1 MSGPKELKEI
11 DSMGKSNVG
20 DAASSFPVSDIRS
33 PLSPCETPRTKI
45 VFVGHVDH
53 GKSTLIGRILTET
66 GSLPDGKIESLRKA
80 CSAQGQ
86 PFEYAFM
93 LDALSEEQEQ
103 NITIDT
109 TQIQFRSARRNY
121 VIIDAPGHQ
130 EFLKNMITGAANADA
145 AVVVIAADEGV
156 QEQSRRHGQLLSLLG
171 IREVIVAVNKMDL
184 AAFAED
190 RFRQIEREYAAFLHD
205 LGLRARA
212 FIPLSAS
219 SGENVTTDAG
229 NTMPWFSGTNLLAA
243 LDKLDVVSS
252 AAELPLRF
260 PIQDI
265 YRMDKRRIFAGR
277 VESGTIRIGD
287 QLVFSPHNKT
297 ARVATIERWAAAA
310 AEFACAGESIGITL
324 SDHIFIER
332 GHIASHETDAPVE
345 SNRVHA
351 KVFWIG
357 REPLVASARY
367 RLKLVTQDVECQV
380 VAVANVIDAAT
391 LDSAPAERSEL
402 RTNEVGEVTLQTRA
416 PLVFDNHDRIPSLG
430 RFVLADGHHLVGG
443 GIISGAVY
451 TIRKQIKSENIFWSE
466 SDITGSRRAARNGHR
481 GAVVWLTGLS
491 GAGKST
497 IAGALEKELFQ
508 RSMHTY
514 VLDGDNLRHGLN
526 SNLGFAPEDRAENI
540 RRVSEV
546 AKLMA
551 DAGTVVITSF
561 ISPYRIDRRLAREI
575 ALQAGAEFV
584 EIFVNAPLA
593 VCEERDP
600 KGLYE
605 KARAGQLK
613 GFTGIDAPYE
623 PPEDPEIV
631 VHTHEQSPQESVGQ
645 ILDELLPRLRLK

>member
-1 MSGPKELKEI
+1 MRPESGNRRPP
-11 DSMGKSNVG
+11 G
-20 DAASSFPVSDIRS
+20 
-33 PLSPCETPRTKI
+33 ETPRTKI

-53 GKSTLIGRILTET
+53 GKSTLIGRILTGT
-66 GSLPDGKIESLRKA
+66 DSLPDGKIESLRKA
-80 CSAQGQ
+80 CSAQGH
-86 PFEYAFM
+86 PFEYAFV

-109 TQIQFRSARRNY
+109 TQIQFRSARRDY

-156 QEQSRRHGQLLSLLG
+156 REQSRRHGQLLSLLG

-184 AAFAED
+184 ADFAED
-190 RFRQIEREYAAFLHD
+190 RFRQIEREYAAFLQN
-205 LGLRARA
+205 LGLKARA

-219 SGENVTTDAG
+219 SGENVTTDGGSA
-229 NTMPWFSGTNLLAA
+229 MPWFSGTNLLEA
-243 LDKLDVVSS
+243 LDKLDVGSS
-252 AAELPLRF
+252 AADLPLRF
-260 PIQDI
+260 PIQDV
-265 YRMDKRRIFAGR
+265 YRMENRRIFAGR
-277 VESGTIRIGD
+277 IESGTMRIGD

-297 ARVATIERWAAAA
+297 ARVATIEQWAAAPT
-310 AEFACAGESIGITL
+310 EFACAGESIGITL

-332 GHIASHETDAPVE
+332 GHVASHETDAPVE

-357 REPLVASARY
+357 REPLRAGARY

-416 PLVFDNHDRIPSLG
+416 PLAFDNHDRIPSLG
-430 RFVLADGHHLVGG
+430 RFVLADGRHLVGG

-466 SDITGSRRAARNGHR
+466 SDITAARRAAQNGHR

-605 KARAGQLK
+605 KARSGRLK

>member
-1 MSGPKELKEI
+1 MS
-11 DSMGKSNVG
+11 SA
-20 DAASSFPVSDIRS
+20 DA
-33 PLSPCETPRTKI
+33 PRLKI

-66 GSLPDGKIESLRKA
+66 GSLPEGKTEGLRKA
-80 CSAQGQ
+80 CAAQGQ
-86 PFEYAFM
+86 PFEYAFV

-109 TQIQFRSARRNY
+109 TQIQFRSARRDY

-145 AVVVIAADEGV
+145 AIMVIAADEGV
-156 QEQSRRHGQLLSLLG
+156 REQSRQHGQLLSLLG
-171 IREVIVAVNKMDL
+171 IREIIIAVNKMDL
-184 AAFAED
+184 AAFSED
-190 RFRQIEREYAAFLHD
+190 RFRPVEREYAAFLLE
-205 LGLRARA
+205 LGLTARA

-219 SGENVTTDAG
+219 SGENVVRDG
-229 NTMPWFSGTNLLAA
+229 GSVMPWFRGPNLLEA
-243 LDKLDVVSS
+243 LDQLEVVRA

-260 PIQDI
+260 PIQDV
-265 YRMDKRRIFAGR
+265 YRKDKRRIFAGR
-277 VESGTIRIGD
+277 VESGTIRVGD

-297 ARVATIERWAAAA
+297 AQVATIERWGEPA
-310 AEFACAGESIGITL
+310 AESASAGESIGITL
-324 SDHIFIER
+324 CDHIFIER

-345 SNRVHA
+345 SNRVRA
-351 KVFWIG
+351 KVFWMG
-357 REPLVASARY
+357 REPLVTGARY
-367 RLKLVTQDVECQV
+367 RLKLVTQDVECEV
-380 VAVANVIDAAT
+380 VGVANVIDVAT
-391 LDSAPAERSEL
+391 LDSTPADRSEL
-402 RTNEVGEVTLQTRA
+402 RTNEVGEVTLQTRG
-416 PLVFDNHDRIPSLG
+416 PLVFDNYDRIPNLG
-430 RFVLADGHHLVGG
+430 RFVLAEGGHLVGG

-451 TIRKQIKSENIFWSE
+451 TTRKQIKSENIFWNE
-466 SDITGSRRAARNGHR
+466 SDITASRRAARNGHR

-584 EIFVNAPLA
+584 EVFVNAPLA

-605 KARAGQLK
+605 KARSGLLK

-623 PPEDPEIV
+623 APEDPEIV
-631 VHTHEQSPQESVGQ
+631 VHTHQQSPQESVGQ

>member
-1 MSGPKELKEI
+1 MP
-11 DSMGKSNVG
+11 N
-20 DAASSFPVSDIRS
+20 
-33 PLSPCETPRTKI
+33 ETPRLKI

-66 GSLPDGKIESLRKA
+66 DSLPDGKIEGLRKA
-80 CSAQGQ
+80 CAAQGR
-86 PFEYAFM
+86 PFEYAFV
-93 LDALSEEQEQ
+93 LDALSEEREQ

-109 TQIQFRSARRNY
+109 TQIQFRSARRDY

-145 AVVVIAADEGV
+145 AVIVIAADEGV
-156 QEQSRRHGQLLSLLG
+156 REQSRRHGQLLSLLG
-171 IREVIVAVNKMDL
+171 IREIVIAVNKMDL
-184 AAFAED
+184 VVFSED
-190 RFRQIEREYAAFLHD
+190 RFRQIEREYAAFLHE
-205 LGLRARA
+205 LGFTARA

-219 SGENVTTDAG
+219 SGENVAKEG
-229 NTMPWFSGTNLLAA
+229 GSAMPWFSGLNLLEA
-243 LDKLDVVSS
+243 LDQLEVVRA

-260 PIQDI
+260 PIQDV
-265 YRMDKRRIFAGR
+265 YRKDKRRIFAGR

-297 ARVATIERWAAAA
+297 ARVASIERWGAPARESAS
-310 AEFACAGESIGITL
+310 AGESIGITL
-324 SDHIFIER
+324 CDHIFIER

-345 SNRVHA
+345 SNRVRA
-351 KVFWIG
+351 RVFWMG
-357 REPLVASARY
+357 REPLVTGARY
-367 RLKLVTQDVECQV
+367 RLKLVTQDVECEV
-380 VAVANVIDAAT
+380 MEVANVIDAAT
-391 LDSAPAERSEL
+391 LDSTPAARSEL
-402 RTNEVGEVTLQTRA
+402 RTNEVGEVTLQTRG
-416 PLVFDNHDRIPSLG
+416 PLVFDNYERIPNLG
-430 RFVLADGHHLVGG
+430 RFVLAEGGHLVGG

-451 TIRKQIKSENIFWSE
+451 TTRKQIKSENIFWNE
-466 SDITGSRRAARNGHR
+466 SDITAARRAARNGHR

-497 IAGALEKELFQ
+497 IAAGLEKELFQ

-551 DAGTVVITSF
+551 DAGIVVITSF

-584 EIFVNAPLA
+584 EVFVHAPLA

-605 KARAGQLK
+605 KARSGLLK

-623 PPEDPEIV
+623 APEDPEIV

-645 ILDELLPRLRLK
+645 ILDDLLPRLRLK

>member
-1 MSGPKELKEI
+1 VKPET
-11 DSMGKSNVG
+11 G
-20 DAASSFPVSDIRS
+20 DRKPET
-33 PLSPCETPRTKI
+33 PGETPRLKI

-66 GSLPDGKIESLRKA
+66 DSLPDGKIESLREA
-80 CSAQGQ
+80 CAARGQ
-86 PFEYAFM
+86 AFEYAFV

-109 TQIQFRSARRNY
+109 TQIQFRSARRDY

-130 EFLKNMITGAANADA
+130 EFLKNTITGAANADA

-156 QEQSRRHGQLLSLLG
+156 REQSRRHGQLLALLG
-171 IREVIVAVNKMDL
+171 IHEVIVAVNKMDL

-190 RFRQIEREYAAFLHD
+190 RFRQIEREYAGFLKE
-205 LGLRARA
+205 LGLTARV

-219 SGENVTTDAG
+219 SGENVTTDDRSA
-229 NTMPWFSGTNLLAA
+229 MPWFSGANLLEA
-243 LDKLDVVSS
+243 LDKLNAPIS
-252 AAELPLRF
+252 AAALPLRF
-260 PIQDI
+260 PIQDV
-265 YRMDKRRIFAGR
+265 YRVDNRRIFAGR
-277 VESGTIRIGD
+277 IESGTIRIGD
-287 QLVFSPHNKT
+287 HLVFSPHNKT
-297 ARVATIERWAAAA
+297 ARVATIERWAAPAT
-310 AEFACAGESIGITL
+310 ESACAGESIGITL

-332 GHIASHETDAPVE
+332 GHIASHVNDAPAE

-351 KVFWIG
+351 RVFWIG
-357 REPLVASARY
+357 REPLVAGAGY

-380 VAVANVIDAAT
+380 VTVENVMDAAT
-391 LDSAPAERSEL
+391 LDSAPAGRSEL
-402 RTNEVGEVTLQTRA
+402 RTNEVGEVTLQTRG

-430 RFVLADGHHLVGG
+430 RFVLADGPQLVGG

-451 TIRKQIKSENIFWSE
+451 TTRKRIKSENIFWNE
-466 SDITGSRRAARNGHR
+466 SDITAARRAARNGHR

-526 SNLGFAPEDRAENI
+526 SNLGFTPEDRAENI

-584 EIFVNAPLA
+584 EVFVNAPLA
-593 VCEERDP
+593 VCEKRDP

-605 KARAGQLK
+605 KARSGLLK

-631 VHTHEQSPQESVGQ
+631 VHTHEQSPQESVGL
-645 ILDELLPRLRLK
+645 ILDDLLPRLRLK

>member
-1 MSGPKELKEI
+1 MP
-11 DSMGKSNVG
+11 
-20 DAASSFPVSDIRS
+20 ASSFPVSGSRS
-33 PLSPCETPRTKI
+33 PVSAAAPRLKI

-53 GKSTLIGRILTET
+53 GKSTVIGRILEDT
-66 GSLPDGKIESLRKA
+66 GSLPEGKVEALRA
-80 CSAQGQ
+80 SCAAQGQ
-86 PFEYAFM
+86 PFEYAFV

-109 TQIQFRSARRNY
+109 TQIQFRSARRDY

-130 EFLKNMITGAANADA
+130 EFLKNMITGAASADA

-156 QEQSRRHGQLLSLLG
+156 REQSRRHGQLLSLLG

-184 AAFAED
+184 AEFSEE
-190 RFRQIEREYAAFLHD
+190 RFRQIEKDYAAFLQN
-205 LGLRARA
+205 LGLAARA

-219 SGENVTTDAG
+219 SGENVTTDGGGA
-229 NTMPWFSGTNLLAA
+229 MPWFSGTNLLAA
-243 LDKLDVVSS
+243 LDKLDGASS
-252 AAELPLRF
+252 AADLPLRF
-260 PIQDI
+260 PIQDV
-265 YRMDKRRIFAGR
+265 YRMENRRIFAGR
-277 VESGTIRIGD
+277 IESGTLRVGD
-287 QLVFSPHNKT
+287 QLLFSPHNKT
-297 ARVATIERWAAAA
+297 ARVATIERWPVTASTQIAS
-310 AEFACAGESIGITL
+310 AGDSIGITL

-332 GHIASHETDAPVE
+332 GHVASHETDAPVE
-345 SNRVHA
+345 SNRVRA

-357 REPLVASARY
+357 REPLLAGARY
-367 RLKLVTQDVECQV
+367 RLKLVTQEVECQV

-391 LDSAPAERSEL
+391 LDSAPAGRSEL
-402 RTNEVGEVTLQTRA
+402 RTNEVGELTLQTRA
-416 PLVFDNHDRIPSLG
+416 PLVFDNHDRIPTLG
-430 RFVLADGHHLVGG
+430 RFVLADGGHIVGG

-451 TIRKQIKSENIFWSE
+451 TVRKSIKSENIFWNE
-466 SDITGSRRAARNGHR
+466 SDITAGRRAARNGHR

-561 ISPYRIDRRLAREI
+561 ISPYRNDRRLAREI

-623 PPEDPEIV
+623 APEDPEIV
-631 VHTHEQSPQESVGQ
+631 VHTHQQSPRESVDQ
-645 ILDELLPRLRLK
+645 ILEELLPRLRLK